1 MSYLLGYQ
9 AGRGIA
15 KQVELRCSEMDCYTL
30 LQLLWVVIPLQL
42 HSYSCKFPLGQKNP
56 CVTSMAL
63 SHWLITICLSP
74 TLMGFQLFGEKL
86 LHWKVL
92 PVSRSPRCDILWCTI
107 NLWLRC
113 SSLSLSL
120 HRLPRTYWIGCG
132 SLAILC
138 LKVTEGSF
146 CCDPEYDLT
155 RGSWNNLPHCS
166 WGGTTIGP
174 PMQRHPRLDLLPPQ
188 RSLLAFCNCFW
199 RRRKSLM
206 VGDVLRALPS
216 FPGEAARHGL
226 TPTVPLLFAGNTEVR
241 QKDDRLVS
249 GETTRYLE
257 PAMIMIIIKGQF
269 PEKICIVSIYHHTE

>member
-113 SSLSLSL
+113 SSLSLSASFAENL
-120 HRLPRTYWIGCG
+120 LNRVWQFGHFVSESYRREFLLWSWIWLDTWELKQSTSLQLRGNYYRTPNCKGTLALTCCLLREVYWLSATAFGGGGGKAWWLEMFSEPFPASRVKLPGTVWHP
-132 SLAILC
+132 LC
-138 LKVTEGSF
+138 
-146 CCDPEYDLT
+146 
-155 RGSWNNLPHCS
+155 HCFS
-166 WGGTTIGP
+166 QET
-174 PMQRHPRLDLLPPQ
+174 QKSD
-188 RSLLAFCNCFW
+188 
-199 RRRKSLM
+199 RRM
-206 VGDVLRALPS
+206 TG
-216 FPGEAARHGL
+216 
-226 TPTVPLLFAGNTEVR
+226 
-241 QKDDRLVS
+241 
-249 GETTRYLE
+249 
-257 PAMIMIIIKGQF
+257 
-269 PEKICIVSIYHHTE
+269 